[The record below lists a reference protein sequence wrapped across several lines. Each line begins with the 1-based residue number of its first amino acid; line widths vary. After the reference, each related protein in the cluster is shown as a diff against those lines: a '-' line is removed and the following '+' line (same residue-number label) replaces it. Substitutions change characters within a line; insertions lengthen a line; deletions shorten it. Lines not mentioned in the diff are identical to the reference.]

1 MAFRG
6 ERTWMFRGGRTWMM
20 FSVVF
25 MVVLARSDEPKFSS
39 GLIGAQ
45 EADFAGSMP
54 RDGQKQKSAAACA
67 FHFDS
72 KTFVGLLV
80 DQRVRFGGTLNVPIE
95 PVRPL
100 RCFVFDGIE
109 ERKIVAGP
117 GDPVHPFETLGAGA
131 PGAPVLACLTLR
143 AQPRRVGRM

>member
-45 EADFAGSMP
+45 EADFAGSMT
-54 RDGQKQKSAAACA
+54 RDCQKQKSAAACA

-80 DQRVRFGGTLNVPIE
+80 EQRRRVCGTSHMPFESVRA
-95 PVRPL
+95 L
-100 RCFVFDGIE
+100 RRLDFTGIK
-109 ERKIVAGP
+109 ERKIVGGP
-117 GDPVHPFETLGAGA
+117 DDPWYAVDP
-131 PGAPVLACLTLR
+131 
-143 AQPRRVGRM
+143 